1 MSNCMETGKRSDLKS
16 VRVRMYRPGLGDCFL
31 LTFQRENRDVNMLI
45 DCGVFLGTSGGADR
59 IREIVQDVDEQ
70 SNQKLDVVV
79 ATHEHWDHLSG
90 FIYAQEAFETLNID
104 QVWLAW
110 TEDPN
115 NPLAQQLQMDREIKF
130 NALQLAMKNLGDEFG
145 DFGMGLQEVLNF
157 FGESLGAAGG
167 RSTRAAMDFISAHP
181 SAAIR
186 YCYPGKDP
194 LTIDSLP
201 GVRIYVLGPPEDE
214 TLIKRSEPSAG
225 GDEVYQLTHLNLAN
239 SFFAALPP
247 GPGAEDDKFG
257 QIRDLCFPFDQRF
270 RISLKEAR
278 QQEFFI
284 QHYGFDVG
292 EKDEIGWRRID
303 ADWLSMAGELALAL
317 DNDTNNTSLVLAI
330 ELVDTGKVMLF
341 PADAQVGNW
350 QSWHSHEWELDLAN
364 GQTRTITARDLLAR
378 TVLYKVGHHGS
389 HNATL
394 RDQGLELMTSQELV
408 AMIPVDEQFAAKKA
422 WKMPF
427 EPLLSRLVQK
437 TRGRVIRADWGIPAR
452 EDLTNLTEKEARDFQ
467 DAVESTDLFVDYT
480 LQV

>member
-1 MSNCMETGKRSDLKS
+1 MSNCIETGKKSDLES

-31 LTFQRENRDVNMLI
+31 LTFHGENRDVNMLI

-59 IREIVQDVDEQ
+59 IREIVQDIDAQ
-70 SNQKLDVVV
+70 SNHKLDVVV

-90 FIYAQEAFETLNID
+90 FVYAQPAFESLDID

-115 NPLAQQLQMDREIKF
+115 NPLAQELRMERELKF
-130 NALQLAMKNLGDEFG
+130 NALHMALTNLGDEFG

-167 RSTRAAMDFISAHP
+167 RTTRAAMDFIATHR

-186 YCYPGKDP
+186 YCYPREAP
-194 LTIDSLP
+194 LTIENLP

-214 TLIKRSEPSAG
+214 TLIKHSEPSTA
-225 GDEVYQLTHLNLAN
+225 GDEVYQLTRINLAN
-239 SFFAALPP
+239 SFFAALPSD
-247 GPGAEDDKFG
+247 AEDDNFG
-257 QIRDLCFPFDQRF
+257 QIRDLCFPFDHQF
-270 RISLKEAR
+270 RISREEAQ
-278 QQEFFI
+278 QQEFFT
-284 QHYGFDVG
+284 QYYGFEVG
-292 EKDEIGWRRID
+292 EKDDIGWRRID
-303 ADWLSMAGELALAL
+303 VDWLNMAGELALAL
-317 DNDTNNTSLVLAI
+317 DSDTNNTSLVLAI

-350 QSWHSHEWELDLAN
+350 QSWHSHQWELVLAN
-364 GQTRTITARDLLAR
+364 GQTKMVTARDLLAR

-394 RDQGLELMTSQELV
+394 RDQGLEMMNSQELV

-427 EPLLSRLVQK
+427 QPLLSRLVQK
-437 TRGRVIRADWGIPAR
+437 TRGRVIRADRGVPSP
-452 EDLTNLTEKEARDFQ
+452 EDLTSLTQKEVRDFQ
-467 DAVESTDLFVDYT
+467 DAVRATDLFVDYT
-480 LQV
+480 LKV

>member
-1 MSNCMETGKRSDLKS
+1 MSNCTEAGKKSNLKS

-31 LTFQRENRDVNMLI
+31 LTFRGKDRDVNMLI

-59 IREIVQDVDEQ
+59 IREIVQDIDAHC
-70 SNQKLDVVV
+70 NHKLDVVV

-90 FIYAQEAFETLNID
+90 FIYAQEAFATLDID

-115 NPLAQQLQMDREIKF
+115 NPLAQQLRMDRAIKL
-130 NALQLAMKNLGDEFG
+130 NALQMALDNLEDEFG
-145 DFGMGLQEVLNF
+145 DFGPGLQEVLNF
-157 FGESLGAAGG
+157 FGESLGASGG
-167 RSTRAAMDFISAHP
+167 RSTRAAMEFISTHR

-186 YCYPGKDP
+186 YCYPGKEP
-194 LTIDSLP
+194 LAMAGLP

-214 TLIKRSEPSAG
+214 TLIKHSEPSAA
-225 GDEVYQLTHLNLAN
+225 GDEVYHLTRLNLPN

-247 GPGAEDDKFG
+247 GAEDDKFD
-257 QIRDLCFPFDQRF
+257 QIRDLCFPFDKQY
-270 RISLKEAR
+270 RISPEEAK

-284 QHYGFDVG
+284 QYYGFDAG
-292 EKDEIGWRRID
+292 SKDEVGWRRID
-303 ADWLSMAGELALAL
+303 ADWLNMAGELALAL

-330 ELVDTGKVMLF
+330 ELVDTGQVLLF

-350 QSWHSHEWELDLAN
+350 QSWHLHEWELDLAN
-364 GQTRTITARDLLAR
+364 GQTKRVTASDLLAR

-394 RDQGLELMTSQELV
+394 RDQGLEMMSSQDLV
-408 AMIPVDEQFAAKKA
+408 ALIPVDEQFAAKRA

-427 EPLLSRLVQK
+427 DPLHNRLVQK
-437 TRGRVIRADWGIPAR
+437 TRGRVIRSDRGVPSPD
-452 EDLTNLTEKEARDFQ
+452 DLANLTEKEAKDFH
-467 DAVESTDLFVDYT
+467 DAVTSTDLFIDYT
-480 LQV
+480 LHL